1 MLDPKLIRGQ
11 LEDTAQRLAARGF
24 KLDSARLAALEA
36 ERKEVQV
43 RTQALQ
49 NELNE
54 ILLGVPNVPHS
65 SVPVGKDE
73 NDNVEVRRWGTPA
86 QFDFEPKDHVDL
98 GARLGLDFEP
108 AAKIA
113 GARFAV
119 TSGPRARL
127 HRALIQFMLD
137 LHTSTHGYTETYVPY
152 LVNADSLRGTG
163 QLRKFE
169 SELFKIPYGLEGPAP
184 ADITHIAKA

>member
-24 KLDSARLAALEA
+24 KLDSTYIAALEA

-49 NELNE
+49 SERNTQSKA
-54 ILLGVPNVPHS
+54 I
-65 SVPVGKDE
+65 
-73 NDNVEVRRWGTPA
+73 GT
-86 QFDFEPKDHVDL
+86 
-98 GARLGLDFEP
+98 
-108 AAKIA
+108 AKTA

-119 TSGPRARL
+119 MSGPPARL

-163 QLRKFE
+163 QLPKFE
-169 SELFKIPYGLEGPAP
+169 ADLFTVFSSS
-184 ADITHIAKA
+184 DVWVDNVN

>member
-49 NELNE
+49 NERNTQSKAIGKATASGTDSTSLMTAVAQLGDQLTQAAARLAALQDEHNE

-65 SVPVGKDE
+65 SVPVGKVE

-98 GARLGLDFEP
+98 GARLGLD
-108 AAKIA
+108 
-113 GARFAV
+113 
-119 TSGPRARL
+119 
-127 HRALIQFMLD
+127 
-137 LHTSTHGYTETYVPY
+137 
-152 LVNADSLRGTG
+152 
-163 QLRKFE
+163 
-169 SELFKIPYGLEGPAP
+169 
-184 ADITHIAKA
+184 